1 MPVDNID
8 AQIIF
13 VNHILKHGMISNFD
27 DVVVVSP
34 DANGVTRYNYLTNN
48 ILYLFTIFIYYIYLQ
63 YLFTYKLVLKPLP
76 I

>member
-1 MPVDNID
+1 
-8 AQIIF
+8 
-13 VNHILKHGMISNFD
+13 MISNFD